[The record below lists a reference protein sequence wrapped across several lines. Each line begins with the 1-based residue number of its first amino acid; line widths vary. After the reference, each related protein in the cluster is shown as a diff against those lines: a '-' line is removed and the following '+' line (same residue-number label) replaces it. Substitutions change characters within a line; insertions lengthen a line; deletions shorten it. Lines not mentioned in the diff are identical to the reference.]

1 MKALTA
7 AEMRE
12 VDRLTTERYGIPS
25 LQLMEAA
32 GKHAADAVRQR
43 AALLRPRRVA
53 ILCGRG
59 NNGGDGLV
67 AARLLKESRFDPLVC
82 LFGKREEVRGD
93 AATNLE
99 RWLNLTN
106 EITEITDTSA
116 WEGVWP
122 RVARSNVIV
131 DALLGTGLRGA
142 ATGLIAQAIEKI
154 NQHSRNA
161 TRACPA
167 LILAV
172 DTPSGLPS
180 DGQTA
185 EGPVLRAHLTVTFT
199 APKVGQLVS
208 SQAACTGQIFVRSIG
223 SPEVLIEEVGK
234 GALRWSGP
242 HEFAEMPLV
251 RAADSHKGS
260 FGHVLLLAGSRGKSG
275 AAILAGQAA
284 LRAGAGLVT
293 VATPDVAQLVVAAG
307 QPEYMT
313 EPLASTTAGTVALAD
328 LSSDHFSKQLEGKTV
343 LAMGP
348 GLGTY
353 PETQQFIRHLVQ
365 HAALPV
371 ILDADGLNAFVA
383 CPDALHQRKS
393 QFLCLTPHPGEM
405 ARLLGTS
412 SASVQQDRVK
422 TAVDAACRWNG
433 YVVLKGFHTVLA
445 SPAGKVFV
453 NTTGNAGL
461 AKGGSG
467 DVLTGLLAAVTAQ
480 FGTEDWLRVLALG
493 VYLHGS
499 AADILGRAPDLS
511 GVLAQEI
518 AKALPSARASLIRE
532 LQRRA

>member
-32 GKHAADAVRQR
+32 GKHVADAVRQR

-53 ILCGRG
+53 ILCGKG

-180 DGQTA
+180 DGQA
-185 EGPVLRAHLTVTFT
+185 SEGPVLRAHLTVTFA

-208 SQAACTGQIFVRSIG
+208 SQAACMGQIFVRPIG
-223 SPEVLIEEVGK
+223 SPEVLVEEVGK

-242 HEFAEMPLV
+242 DEFAEMPLA

-293 VATPDVAQLVVAAG
+293 VATPDVAQPVVAAG

-313 EPLASTTAGTVALAD
+313 EPLASTTAGTVALTD
-328 LSSDHFSKQLEGKTV
+328 LSSDHFSKELEGKTV

-365 HAALPV
+365 HTALPV
-371 ILDADGLNAFVA
+371 IL
-383 CPDALHQRKS
+383 
-393 QFLCLTPHPGEM
+393 LTPKKVPVSLPHAPSRRDGAI
-405 ARLLGTS
+405 ARHFF
-412 SASVQQDRVK
+412 RIR
-422 TAVDAACRWNG
+422 AAR
-433 YVVLKGFHTVLA
+433 
-445 SPAGKVFV
+445 
-453 NTTGNAGL
+453 
-461 AKGGSG
+461 SG
-467 DVLTGLLAAVTAQ
+467 
-480 FGTEDWLRVLALG
+480 
-493 VYLHGS
+493 
-499 AADILGRAPDLS
+499 
-511 GVLAQEI
+511 
-518 AKALPSARASLIRE
+518 
-532 LQRRA
+532 